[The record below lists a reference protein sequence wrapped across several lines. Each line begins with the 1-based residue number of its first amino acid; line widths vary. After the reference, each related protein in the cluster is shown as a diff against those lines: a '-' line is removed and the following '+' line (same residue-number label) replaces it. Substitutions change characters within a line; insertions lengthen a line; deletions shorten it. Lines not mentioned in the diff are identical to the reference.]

1 MQRLKL
7 TFPYSGQHVR
17 SIDIFLLLIGVIVLL
32 AVFFQFRQIAE
43 ESGFWDL
50 RVERLEKQQPEAV
63 TKQSPRQ
70 RSTSRT
76 REFSQEISK
85 ELNKANT
92 ILDQINLPWEA
103 LFDSIEHIITEDV
116 ALLTLQPNVAN
127 RTLRIS
133 GEARNMAVLLDFI
146 EAMEREVI
154 FEKAHL
160 VSYKVRQDAPF
171 RPVHF
176 LMTTVWT
183 AQP

>member
-1 MQRLKL
+1 MSRLKL

-17 SIDIFLLLIGVIVLL
+17 SIDITLLLISLIVLL
-32 AVFFQFRQIAE
+32 AVFYHFRLIAE
-43 ESGFWDL
+43 ESSYWGMQ
-50 RVERLEKQQPEAV
+50 VEKLEKQQPKTA
-63 TKQSPRQ
+63 TTTRS

-76 REFSQEISK
+76 REFSQEIGK
-85 ELNKANT
+85 ELIKANT

-116 ALLTLQPNVAN
+116 ALLTLQPNVTN
-127 RTLRIS
+127 RTLRIN

-160 VSYKVRQDAPF
+160 VNYKIKQDSPY
-171 RPVHF
+171 RPVDF
-176 LMTTVWT
+176 LLTAVWI
-183 AQP
+183 AKS

>member
-1 MQRLKL
+1 MSRLKL
-7 TFPYSGQHVR
+7 TFPYTGQHVR
-17 SIDIFLLLIGVIVLL
+17 SIDIALLLTGLIVLL
-32 AVFFQFRQIAE
+32 AVFSQFRLMAE
-43 ESGFWDL
+43 ESNYWSV
-50 RVERLEKQQPEAV
+50 RVERLEAQQPKTA
-63 TKQSPRQ
+63 TRS

-76 REFSQEISK
+76 REFSQEIGK
-85 ELNKANT
+85 ELLKANT

-116 ALLTLQPNVAN
+116 ALLTLQPNVTN

-160 VSYKVRQDAPF
+160 VSYKIKQDSPY
-171 RPVHF
+171 RPVDF
-176 LMTTVWT
+176 LLTTVWT
-183 AQP
+183 AKY